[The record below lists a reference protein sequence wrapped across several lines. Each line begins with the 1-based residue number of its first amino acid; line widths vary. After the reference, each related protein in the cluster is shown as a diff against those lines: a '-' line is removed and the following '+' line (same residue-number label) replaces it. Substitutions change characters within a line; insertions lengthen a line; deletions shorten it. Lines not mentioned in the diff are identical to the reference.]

1 MRERKLTAW
10 LALISIYTLVLLSNY
25 LFSSWGNVLLAKQNQ
40 AYSQQVRAKALQHWF
55 WDGQAHPVAAAQ
67 NRLTNDLAL
76 VTTQYFAMIPQIVYF
91 SGFLVFAILELLL
104 IHWSLLLV
112 SLLSVFISLLLARL
126 FAKAVQNVANNL
138 SLKNKSYLKV
148 TGNWFRGIAE
158 LQRYAAGEK
167 LILIMKD
174 QNNLLRHA
182 HLKQTRLEQLM
193 SGVSETVA
201 AIFHFVLFA
210 LAGFLISRGTVPFGV
225 IAVIGS
231 YSSYITM
238 GLRYIPVFKGM
249 MVRSKQVLDE
259 VDQAA
264 VSVDHALTAKVPAVA
279 VSWQNLSLKLNNGG
293 TLHFPDGALQPGE
306 KVLLTG
312 ASGSGKTT
320 LFNLLLGKLTPSRGA
335 IVYQAAYGQKL
346 TPQLSQVTYI
356 PQKPV
361 LFPVSILDNMTM
373 FNVSLAPKAKQVV
386 ASYHFDQ
393 DIAQMAEGFDTM
405 IDLEAGN
412 VSGGQRQKIVLART
426 IINHAPIIWADEATS
441 AIDRNGTLAVV
452 KTLLQTD
459 ATVLFVAH
467 NFDEQLAQGFDRE
480 IKIAN

>member
-279 VSWQNLSLKLNNGG
+279 VSWHACWQN
-293 TLHFPDGALQPGE
+293 
-306 KVLLTG
+306 
-312 ASGSGKTT
+312 
-320 LFNLLLGKLTPSRGA
+320 
-335 IVYQAAYGQKL
+335 
-346 TPQLSQVTYI
+346 
-356 PQKPV
+356 
-361 LFPVSILDNMTM
+361 
-373 FNVSLAPKAKQVV
+373 
-386 ASYHFDQ
+386 
-393 DIAQMAEGFDTM
+393 
-405 IDLEAGN
+405 
-412 VSGGQRQKIVLART
+412 
-426 IINHAPIIWADEATS
+426 
-441 AIDRNGTLAVV
+441 
-452 KTLLQTD
+452 
-459 ATVLFVAH
+459 
-467 NFDEQLAQGFDRE
+467 
-480 IKIAN
+480 